1 MARIIVT
8 KGTPESRGGTVRVD
22 ASVVASDAEI
32 KGGDQTYPMGA
43 DRVLGD
49 GGNRTVYERPN
60 GSRYALDK
68 RGHGEEHATEDPIF
82 GRARFDSRGLASGR
96 WPGSLST
103 PQSLVDGQTVPRRA
117 SRHRVG

>member
-1 MARIIVT
+1 MA
-8 KGTPESRGGTVRVD
+8 
-22 ASVVASDAEI
+22 
-32 KGGDQTYPMGA
+32 A

-49 GGNRTVYERPN
+49 GGNLTIYQRPD

-68 RGHGEEHATEDPIF
+68 RGRGEERAKDDPIF

-103 PQSLVDGQTVPRRA
+103 PRRPRDGGSRIRRA
-117 SRHRVG
+117 RRHHPA